1 MSDYDYDAAMDQLAE
16 WDEEF
21 RMEEWECK
29 EREREEREEREWE
42 EKHAEIYS
50 LYKDSWVTNENTDP
64 VQSPE
69 LVVLGGLRP
78 LCEGYASQK
87 PFDQTSHIEDEN
99 SDDRRSGEFRR
110 DAKNVVEAS
119 DLEIGKYTEQQSTD
133 SILQKI
139 EQDTEQQIQQ
149 KSSICAETC
158 ITIMKHGADVFKQQT
173 GRNMT
178 YSEMRNAFG

>member
-78 LCEGYASQK
+78 LCEGDASQK
-87 PFDQTSHIEDEN
+87 PSDQSSHIE
-99 SDDRRSGEFRR
+99 
-110 DAKNVVEAS
+110 

-139 EQDTEQQIQQ
+139 EQDAEQQIQQ